1 MKIDERI
8 ITAGM
13 LFLLVFY
20 ITYRCS
26 SSDPDKK
33 IIVLRDHGVS
43 IENPTIDPSNLIP
56 QKADSTLIS
65 LRYVSRDKRAQPTNP
80 VGWVLAH

>member
-33 IIVLRDHGVS
+33 ITVLRDHGVS
-43 IENPTIDPSNLIP
+43 IENYYCPLKLKSHRVIRP
-56 QKADSTLIS
+56 QC
-65 LRYVSRDKRAQPTNP
+65 P
-80 VGWVLAH
+80 